1 MIDRSSIP
9 DGRKIKN
16 NSNFFRRLEVESIS
30 NPVLWEESVKR
41 FKEVIL
47 EAKLRVPQL
56 LNPEKLN
63 SIPDDA
69 SLVIQAAKNA
79 IEVIPIL

>member
-1 MIDRSSIP
+1 M
-9 DGRKIKN
+9 
-16 NSNFFRRLEVESIS
+16 
-30 NPVLWEESVKR
+30 KR

-79 IEVIPIL
+79 IEVLNSYILSHKFYGIKGSG

>member
-9 DGRKIKN
+9 DGPKIKN
-16 NSNFFRRLEVESIS
+16 NSNFFRRLQVESIS

>member
-1 MIDRSSIP
+1 M
-9 DGRKIKN
+9 
-16 NSNFFRRLEVESIS
+16 
-30 NPVLWEESVKR
+30 KR

-79 IEVIPIL
+79 IEVLNCDHMTHYRLLTYIVLPLELKFLGTTTM

>member
-1 MIDRSSIP
+1 MLFHVGCEFI
-9 DGRKIKN
+9 
-16 NSNFFRRLEVESIS
+16 FFRRLEGIS

-47 EAKLRVPQL
+47 ETKLRVPQL

-69 SLVIQAAKNA
+69 SFVIQAAKNA
-79 IEVIPIL
+79 IEV